1 MLKNLHIYN
10 EQELILLLQK
20 GDESAFE
27 KIYAQYSQRL
37 LGALIKLVKSEN
49 LACELL
55 QDVFIRVWNNREQ
68 IDPAKSF
75 KSYLFRIA
83 ENLAYDLFRKI
94 ARDKRLQ
101 AELIART
108 CSSYNHVEED
118 LSNKENTQALQHL
131 IIALPPQRRKIFS
144 LVKLEGKTYAE
155 VSELLNISPSTIN
168 DHVVKATKFIREQMC
183 NNEASAISPLIFLL
197 FF

>member
-1 MLKNLHIYN
+1 VLNNLHTYN

-27 KIYAQYSQRL
+27 KIYALYSQRL
-37 LGALIKLVKSEN
+37 LGALIKLVKSES

-68 IDPAKSF
+68 VDPTKSF

-83 ENLAYDLFRKI
+83 ENLAYDLFRKT

-101 AELIART
+101 EELITQT
-108 CSSYNHVEED
+108 CSYYNHVEED

-183 NNEASAISPLIFLL
+183 NSESLAISPLIFVL